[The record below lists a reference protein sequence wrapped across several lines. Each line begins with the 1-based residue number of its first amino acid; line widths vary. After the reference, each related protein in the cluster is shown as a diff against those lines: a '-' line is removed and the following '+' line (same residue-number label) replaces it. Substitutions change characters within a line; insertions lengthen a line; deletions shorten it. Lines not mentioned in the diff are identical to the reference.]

1 MNNAIV
7 WKRLNINQ
15 EHYSY
20 VYIARNISISIGF
33 KNPSTKQIFHI
44 DARYETMEISQ
55 HFS

>member
-20 VYIARNISISIGF
+20 VRNISISIGF